1 MRAVEVSAAHVR
13 LDGQHVLDGVDLHID
28 RGEFVALLGANG
40 SGKTTLV
47 RALLRL
53 VPLSAGSIALFGRP
67 LETFRDWARIGYVP
81 QRFGVPAGLPATV
94 EEVVLSGRT
103 RRAGWLRPYSR
114 ADRAAARAA
123 LEEAGL
129 AELARTSVAR
139 LSGGQQQRVLIARA
153 LAAEPE
159 LLLLDEPVASV
170 DLDHQD
176 AFAHT
181 LGALAGRG
189 MTVLLVAHGLGALAP
204 LVQRA
209 VVLSKGRVVYDG
221 PPLPE
226 HVSHEHHHHHHPHLE
241 AVPEPPLAEG
251 KL

>member
-1 MRAVEVSAAHVR
+1 MRVVEVSSASVR
-13 LDGQHVLDGVDLHID
+13 LDGRLVLDAVDLHIGP
-28 RGEFVALLGANG
+28 GEFVALLGANG

-53 VPLSAGSIALFGRP
+53 VPLSSGAITLFGRP
-67 LETFRDWARIGYVP
+67 LEAFDDWQRIGYVP
-81 QRFGVPAGLPATV
+81 QRFGAPAGLPATV
-94 EEVVLSGRT
+94 REVVLSGRA
-103 RRAGWLRPYSR
+103 RRAGWLRPYGR
-114 ADRAAARAA
+114 ADEAAVRAA
-123 LEEAGL
+123 LAQVGLLEL
-129 AELARTSVAR
+129 AEQSVAR

-153 LAAEPE
+153 LAAEPD

-181 LGALAGRG
+181 LGLLGGRG
-189 MTVLLVAHGLGALAP
+189 MSVLLVAHGLGALAQ

-209 VVLSKGRVVYDG
+209 VVLSDGKVVYDG

-226 HVSHEHHHHHHPHLE
+226 HITHEHHHHHHPHLE
-241 AVPEPPLAEG
+241 AVPERPFAEG
-251 KL
+251 NL